1 MMTYMMNKRIYTKPE
16 CFLLDEEIDMPL
28 LQVISNTNNLDENNN
43 PISGG
48 ISSGGNGN
56 GTDLNGDGAREG
68 SLFDE
73 DYDF

>member
-28 LQVISNTNNLDENNN
+28 LQVISNTNNVDENGN

-48 ISSGGNGN
+48 IGTGGDGNGPGIN
-56 GTDLNGDGAREG
+56 GARQDF
-68 SLFDE
+68 FDE

>member
-28 LQVISNTNNLDENNN
+28 LQVISNTNNVDENGN

-48 ISSGGNGN
+48 IGKG
-56 GTDLNGDGAREG
+56 GDGDGTGANGARQG
-68 SLFDE
+68 FFDE